1 MHSRE
6 IIAALQDDG
15 WQLDRVQGS
24 HHQFRHPTKRGTV
37 TDKHPARHTPSGTLR
52 SIERQSGLTL
62 RRG

>member
-15 WQLDRVQGS
+15 WQLDRVNGS
-24 HHQFRHPTKRGTV
+24 HHQYRHPTKRGTV
-37 TDKHPARHTPSGTLR
+37 TVKHPARDTPIGTLR